1 MVKKLA
7 KVSQKEWVA
16 CGCCMK
22 VCPRKAISIPRG
34 VYAVIDPKLC
44 VGCGMCAKTCPADV
58 ISMISREA
66 EA

>member
-7 KVSQKEWVA
+7 KVSQKECVA
-16 CGCCMK
+16 CSCCMK